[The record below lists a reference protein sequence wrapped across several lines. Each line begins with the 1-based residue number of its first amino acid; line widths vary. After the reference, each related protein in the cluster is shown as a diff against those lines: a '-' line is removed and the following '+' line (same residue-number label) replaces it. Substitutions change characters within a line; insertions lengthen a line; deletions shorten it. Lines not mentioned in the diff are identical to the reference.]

1 MYVILLPWSVSVL
14 EENQKVRLVE
24 VKSRAMQN
32 FATN

>member
-24 VKSRAMQN
+24 VKRRAMQN